1 MQSLPTEHFAV
12 LETWHSQG
20 MIGFQRDFA
29 LFAQLVNVLAGL
41 VGDKQGIR
49 FKDMFPTIAEHYDIG
64 EEERQE
70 NVQLEF
76 ELLTGGR

>member
-1 MQSLPTEHFAV
+1 M
-12 LETWHSQG
+12 
-20 MIGFQRDFA
+20 

-41 VGDKQGIR
+41 AGDKQGIR
-49 FKDMFPTIAEHYDIG
+49 FRDMFPMIADQYDVE

-76 ELLTGGR
+76 ELLTGGK